1 MVKFTETS
9 ALRRFRLEPIMVAIF
24 GLAAIALACLYAY
37 FFIFCMFVVYDDEG
51 VMLASLKFFFQGH
64 SLYDEL
70 YSCYQPFF
78 FIFYRLV
85 FKLWGVSLCHDSIRL
100 LTIVF
105 WVGGALLNAA
115 IAYRLTSSRLLA
127 LFVMTASMLCL
138 NRFAFEPGHPQA
150 LAYLIVA
157 ATVLLCI
164 FADRVP
170 LHILTFTLCVLT
182 GFLLLVKINIGVFVL
197 LPLGFAL
204 AAGSK
209 GRGFVLLQ
217 IAIGLVMVSVPLV
230 LMTPRLTDMG
240 FRSDEYRQFYF
251 LVLLTL
257 PIAGVLLVPQFY
269 RPDAVFRLRDWSWGI
284 LGGGLAT
291 GSVCL
296 IIMLMGTSA
305 TGLLN
310 GLIRMPFSQS
320 KVFFYPSPM
329 GMNGMFMALAGIS
342 SCCLYAWGS
351 RRWANSSWFHILL
364 FLFKLG
370 YGAMALADFAWNRET
385 PILGFL
391 PLFWQLPFAWLLLTS
406 TGARHHEHQD
416 KFARLAL
423 FSIAVMQ
430 PLIAYPIAGSQLAVA
445 SVLFLVIAAV
455 CLNDAVRMLPL
466 KIKTILCPD
475 SMRLAFGC
483 IAATIILLPLQRPTL
498 LIGEYYAS
506 LAPLNLPGASRIR
519 LSQERVSLY
528 QEIVARLARP
538 EVGTF
543 LSLPGLN
550 SFYFWAEKEPPTY
563 LTTWMSLSDSRYQER
578 IWQEAN
584 RKQGLM
590 VLRNKEMIHFWV
602 HDRPI
607 DNLPLVR
614 HIDEEFET
622 VYSNCGYEL
631 MIRR

>member
-1 MVKFTETS
+1 MVKFTEPS
-9 ALRRFRLEPIMVAIF
+9 ALRRFRLEPAIVAIF
-24 GLAAIALACLYAY
+24 GLAAIAVACLYAY

-105 WVGGALLNAA
+105 WVGGALLNAG

-127 LFVMTASMLCL
+127 LFVMMASMLCL

-157 ATVLLCI
+157 VIVLLCT
-164 FADRVP
+164 FTDRVP
-170 LHILTFTLCVLT
+170 LHILTFTLCVFA
-182 GFLLLVKINIGVFVL
+182 GFLLLIKINIGVFVL
-197 LPLGFAL
+197 LPIGFAL

-209 GRGFVLLQ
+209 GRGFTLLQ

-230 LMTPRLTDMG
+230 LMIPRLTAIG
-240 FRSDEYRQFYF
+240 LSSDECRQFYF

-257 PIAGVLLVPQFY
+257 PIAGVLLVSQFY
-269 RPDAVFRLRDWSWGI
+269 RSDAVFRLRDWFWGI
-284 LGGGLAT
+284 SGGVLAL

-320 KVFFYPSPM
+320 KVFFYPCPM
-329 GMNGMFMALAGIS
+329 GINGMFMALAGLS
-342 SCCLYAWGS
+342 TCCVYAWGN

-370 YGAMALADFAWNRET
+370 YGAMVLADFAWNREK

-406 TGARHHEHQD
+406 TGARPHEHQD

-423 FSIAVMQ
+423 FAIAVMQ

-466 KIKTILCPD
+466 KMKMLLCPS

-483 IAATIILLPLQRPTL
+483 IVAIIILLLLQRPTL

-519 LSQERVSLY
+519 LSEERVSLY
-528 QEIVARLARP
+528 QEIVVKLARP

-563 LTTWMSLSDSRYQER
+563 LITWMSLSDSRFQER
-578 IWQEAN
+578 IWQEA
-584 RKQGLM
+584 KQYQGLM
-590 VLRNKEMIHFWV
+590 VLRNKEMIRFWV